1 MNREEKRN
9 FKRYKSQSECEIN
22 IGTEIYKGKMVN
34 YSDGI
39 CAIIENVLQL
49 VPGTQGNIKISDL
62 EMELRAEVVMVKE
75 SGNGLKVGF
84 RRIDNFKGNLKDF
97 RLADILTGFQ
107 RSTRTGI
114 FQINSNSNI
123 KKVFIKNGDII
134 FAVSDN
140 NDKEIGERLLKEGK
154 ITLEEYIK
162 ASYLSIKTGERIEKY
177 FVKLGYLTPEE
188 LSHAIKHQVEEFI
201 LNLFT
206 IEEGQFEF
214 HEGPFPEAEEM
225 NLRFSAA
232 SVIYKGIKRI
242 NNLEYLKQLS
252 PPIDAVLN
260 FSSDPL
266 NIFQDVTL
274 EDIDKK
280 ILSYIN
286 GLYPIKI
293 ILMFSPSN
301 DFETLKTLCAF
312 LSMGL
317 IKVKSEDEEPLE
329 LPEGV
334 FSEPPEKLTTQ
345 FIQKIEEVYNKCET
359 LGYYDI
365 LGVEKEAST
374 GEIKKAFYRVSKQFH
389 PDRHFDLP
397 VKETN
402 IKKKLIKI
410 LSYITDAYEILS
422 NPEKRKEYDKTLSL
436 EKEKLKEEPASEPSV
451 SEEEAESEKMKK
463 TAEEVYTERAVRSE
477 LPGDKDAGVTDKV
490 PSDAEKHIVAEGEI
504 VKKEKTPETVYEQTT
519 VIEAAGI
526 NEMKDKEQSQRKIRW
541 LIISVIIIIA
551 IAVGVISFVVY
562 KNIKKVPRRSTPFVT
577 KERLPL
583 PPFRNDLFDK
593 ELHKLSEQK

>member
-1 MNREEKRN
+1 MNKEEKRN
-9 FKRYKSQSECEIN
+9 FNRYKSDSECEIK
-22 IGTEIYKGKMVN
+22 IGTETYKGKIVN

-39 CAIIENVLQL
+39 CAIIENALQLVQL
-49 VPGTQGNIKISDL
+49 VPGTQGNIKIHDL
-62 EMELRAEVVMVKE
+62 EMELKAEVVMVKE

-84 RRIDNFKGNLKDF
+84 KRIDNFKGNLKDF
-97 RLADILTGFQ
+97 RLADILIGFQ
-107 RSTRTGI
+107 RNTRTGI
-114 FQINSNSNI
+114 FQIKSNSII

-140 NDKEIGERLLKEGK
+140 NDKEIGEILLKDGK

-177 FVKLGYLTPEE
+177 LVKLGYLTPEE

-214 HEGPFPEAEEM
+214 HEGPFPEEEEM
-225 NLRFSAA
+225 NLRFSVA
-232 SVIYKGIKRI
+232 SVIYKGIKGI
-242 NNLEYLKQLS
+242 NNFAYLMQLS

-274 EDIDKK
+274 EDVDKK

-317 IKVKSEDEEPLE
+317 IKLKREDEAPFE

-334 FSEPPEKLTTQ
+334 FSEPPEKITTK
-345 FIQKIEEVYNKCET
+345 FIQKIKEMYNRCET
-359 LGYYDI
+359 LGYYEI

-374 GEIKKAFYRVSKQFH
+374 EEIKKSYYSVSKQFH
-389 PDRHFDLP
+389 PDRRFYLP
-397 VKETN
+397 PQDTD
-402 IKKKLIKI
+402 IKRKLIKI

-422 NPEKRKEYDKTLSL
+422 DPEKRKEYDKTLPLKTEESD
-436 EKEKLKEEPASEPSV
+436 KEAIGGTLI
-451 SEEEAESEKMKK
+451 SEEEIKLEEMKK
-463 TAEEVYTERAVRSE
+463 ADEEIYAQ
-477 LPGDKDAGVTDKV
+477 
-490 PSDAEKHIVAEGEI
+490 
-504 VKKEKTPETVYEQTT
+504 ET
-519 VIEAAGI
+519 
-526 NEMKDKEQSQRKIRW
+526 QRKKLPVDERKKTW
-541 LIISVIIIIA
+541 LFVPVIIVVSA
-551 IAVGVISFVVY
+551 ILVITSLVVY
-562 KNIKKVPRRSTPFVT
+562 KNIKKEPQRPIPVV
-577 KERLPL
+577 KKDRLHL
-583 PPFRNDLFDK
+583 PPFREDLFDK
-593 ELHKLSEQK
+593 LLNESPEQK